1 MRINHNIQAYDS
13 WRNLNQTN
21 LNLSG
26 NLKKLS
32 SGYRINVAADDPAGL
47 AISEKLRSQIGG
59 LEGAIDNSGTA
70 ISMIQTAEGAF
81 SEIHNLLSK
90 MRLLAVKSANS
101 GANSETMLQ
110 SNQDEI
116 QSSLQT
122 ITRIAQTTQFGEK
135 YLLNGDNGNTVTSIN
150 SYGGL
155 GTNGFRLEE
164 STLSTGV
171 HTINLTDFEDATAA
185 FTAGAASNSGT
196 LYNITTGTIRGL
208 ESGTH
213 RITVSE
219 ATYNSA
225 VSAKVTLAD
234 GDVVA
239 HTVVVNVFG
248 ISVTMFS
255 GSATTITYSE
265 GDEQDLL
272 QNIVNTINAH
282 ASLSAVDNGD
292 GTYSVTIDDVGLKG
306 NVAATYDTLYTTA
319 GYSTATMTSSDLTRI
334 GFSDAESTLGTD
346 AKIKLDD
353 GALYTLASTSYAGGT
368 DNIHLTTGT
377 GGVIDVAFGSTTL
390 QGEIVSKVYTFNVTG
405 AKAKATLDG
414 NSSVVSVSADVEKRL
429 TSGIANGGE
438 VDFTLRNL
446 AATLGTTTTASIVFS
461 VVDNAMQFQIG
472 ANSGQTVKIGVNNV
486 AADQIGTGLTN
497 TSGFDNLGEIDVR
510 SAQGA
515 SDAIA
520 VIDKAI
526 DDISSIRSKLGAFQ
540 KNTLEANLRNLQ
552 ISRQNMTASESQIRD
567 VDMAQEM
574 AEFVKNQIL
583 AQSGTAMLAQANRM
597 PQSVLQLLGG

>member
-21 LNLSG
+21 LSLSA

-32 SGYRINVAADDPAGL
+32 SGYRINSAADDPAGL
-47 AISEKLRSQIGG
+47 AISEKLRSQISG

-101 GANSETMLQ
+101 GANSDTMLQ
-110 SNQDEI
+110 ANQDEI
-116 QSSLQT
+116 TSSLET

-135 YLLNGDNGNTVTSIN
+135 YLLNGDNGNTIASVN
-150 SYGGL
+150 SYGKL

-171 HTINLTDFEDATAA
+171 HTINLTDYTDATAE
-185 FTAGAASNSGT
+185 FSAGATSNSGT

-208 ESGTH
+208 ETGSH
-213 RITVSE
+213 NITVTE

-225 VSAKVTLAD
+225 ISAKVDLSE
-234 GDVVA
+234 GDVVITGTSTSFA
-239 HTVVVNVFG
+239 VFG
-248 ISVTMFS
+248 VTLSFA
-255 GSATTITYSE
+255 GGLPTLTYTE

-272 QNIVNTINAH
+272 TKIVSTINAH

-292 GTYSVTIDDVGLKG
+292 GTYTVSLDDVNLKG
-306 NVAATYDTLYTTA
+306 NMAAAYDTFFTAGTITTA
-319 GYSTATMTSSDLTRI
+319 QGTRM
-334 GFSDAESTLGTD
+334 GLVDAEAQLGTD

-353 GALYTLASTSYAGGT
+353 GPLYTLSSTSYTGGT
-368 DNIHLTTGT
+368 DNIHLTTGS
-377 GGVIDVAFGSTTL
+377 GGVIDVAFGSSSL
-390 QGEIVSKVYTFNVTG
+390 QGEIVSKVYTFDVTG
-405 AKAKATLDG
+405 AKAKASLDG
-414 NSSVVSVSADVEKRL
+414 NSSLVNVYADTTKRL
-429 TSGIANGGE
+429 VSGYTEGGE

-446 AATLGTTTTASIVFS
+446 AATLGSTATASLVFT
-461 VVDNAMQFQIG
+461 VEDAAMQFQIG
-472 ANSGQTVKIGVNNV
+472 ANSGQTVKIGINDVSSTL
-486 AADQIGTGLTN
+486 IGQGITN
-497 TSGFDNLGEIDVR
+497 SSNFENLGMIDVR
-510 SAQGA
+510 TAQGA
-515 SDAIA
+515 SDSIA

-526 DDISSIRSKLGAFQ
+526 DDISSMRSKLGAFQ

-574 AEFVKNQIL
+574 ADFVKNQIL
-583 AQSGTAMLAQANRM
+583 SQSGTAMLAQANRM
-597 PQSVLQLLGG
+597 GQSVLQLLGG

>member
-101 GANSETMLQ
+101 GANSDTMLQ
-110 SNQDEI
+110 ANQDEI
-116 QSSLQT
+116 KSSLET

-135 YLLNGDNGNTVTSIN
+135 YLLNGDNGNTITSVN

-155 GTNGFRLEE
+155 GTNGFRMEE
-164 STLSTGV
+164 STLTTGV
-171 HTINLTDFEDATAA
+171 HTINLTDYTDATAS
-185 FTAGAASNSGT
+185 FTAGASSNSGT

-208 ESGTH
+208 ESGSH

-219 ATYNSA
+219 ATYNTA
-225 VSAKVTLAD
+225 VSGKVDLSG

-239 HTVVVNVFG
+239 HTTVVNVFG

-255 GSATTITYSE
+255 GSATTIIYSV

-292 GTYSVTIDDVGLKG
+292 GTYSVTIDDVNLKG
-306 NVAATYDTLYTTA
+306 NVTAAYDTFIGLPAA
-319 GYSTATMTSSDLTRI
+319 GSISANDSTRMGLA
-334 GFSDAESTLGTD
+334 DAVAVLGTD

-353 GALYTLASTSYAGGT
+353 GPLYTLSSTSYTGGT

-377 GGVIDVAFGSTTL
+377 GGVVDVAFGSTTL
-390 QGEIVSKVYTFNVTG
+390 QGEIVSKVYTFDVTG
-405 AKAKATLDG
+405 AKAKASLDG
-414 NSSVVSVSADVEKRL
+414 NSTLVSVSADVEKTL
-429 TSGIANGGE
+429 TSGIENGGT

-446 AATLGTTTTASIVFS
+446 AATLGSTTTASIVFT
-461 VVDNAMQFQIG
+461 VQDNAMQFQIG

-497 TSGFDNLGEIDVR
+497 TSGFDNLNEIDVR

-520 VIDKAI
+520 IIDKAI
-526 DDISSIRSKLGAFQ
+526 DDISAIRSKLGAFQ

>member
-101 GANSETMLQ
+101 GANSDTMLQ
-110 SNQDEI
+110 ANQDEI
-116 QSSLQT
+116 KSSLET

-135 YLLNGDNGNTVTSIN
+135 YLLNGDNGNTITSVN

-155 GTNGFRLEE
+155 GTNGFRMEE
-164 STLSTGV
+164 STLTTGV
-171 HTINLTDFEDATAA
+171 HTINLTDYTDATAE
-185 FTAGAASNSGT
+185 FSAGASSNSGT

-208 ESGTH
+208 ESGSH

-219 ATYNSA
+219 ATYNTA
-225 VSAKVTLAD
+225 VSAEVDLSA

-239 HTVVVNVFG
+239 HTTVVNVFG
-248 ISVTMFS
+248 ISVTLFS
-255 GSATTITYSE
+255 GSATTITYSV

-272 QNIVNTINAH
+272 QKIVSDINGH

-292 GTYSVTIDDVGLKG
+292 GTYSVTIDDVNLKG
-306 NVAATYDTLYTTA
+306 NVTAAYDTFIGLPAA
-319 GYSTATMTSSDLTRI
+319 GSISANDSTRMGLA
-334 GFSDAESTLGTD
+334 DAEAILGTD

-353 GALYTLASTSYAGGT
+353 GPLYTLSSTSYTGGT

-377 GGVIDVAFGSTTL
+377 GGVVDVAFGSTTL
-390 QGEIVSKVYTFNVTG
+390 QGEIVSKVYTFDVTG
-405 AKAKATLDG
+405 AKAKASLDG
-414 NSSVVSVSADVEKRL
+414 NSTLVSVSADVEKTL
-429 TSGIANGGE
+429 TSGIENGGT

-446 AATLGTTTTASIVFS
+446 AATLGSTTTASIVFT
-461 VVDNAMQFQIG
+461 VQDNAMQFQIG

-497 TSGFDNLGEIDVR
+497 TSGFDNLNEIDVR

-520 VIDKAI
+520 IIDKAI
-526 DDISSIRSKLGAFQ
+526 DDISAIRSKLGAFQ